1 MVNERI
7 ILSGVRVMKDMK
19 EKYSREYFEQFMKN
33 RGFKSTDELTSYVM
47 YLENVKR
54 DHEVLKDKIA
64 NLNRWLAE
72 EMY

>member
-1 MVNERI
+1 
-7 ILSGVRVMKDMK
+7 MKDMK

>member
-1 MVNERI
+1 ME
-7 ILSGVRVMKDMK
+7 DMK

-47 YLENVKR
+47 YLEDVKR

-64 NLNRWLAE
+64 NLNRLAE